1 MLPGVFFFSSRRRYT
16 SLSGD
21 WSSDVCSSDLGDG
34 KSLAD
39 FQDGFID
46 YWKSGWTTEEY
57 VGRLIAPNMVWMKA
71 YEDMT
76 ESGTFG
82 TGRLEKKLL
91 KDIEL
96 RSKYEIM
103 LEYGLSSRIG

>member
-1 MLPGVFFFSSRRRYT
+1 
-16 SLSGD
+16 
-21 WSSDVCSSDLGDG
+21 
-34 KSLAD
+34 
-39 FQDGFID
+39 
-46 YWKSGWTTEEY
+46 
-57 VGRLIAPNMVWMKA
+57 MKA

-103 LEYGLSSRIG
+103 LEYGLSSRIGRTLENPDALHLRLTRLK